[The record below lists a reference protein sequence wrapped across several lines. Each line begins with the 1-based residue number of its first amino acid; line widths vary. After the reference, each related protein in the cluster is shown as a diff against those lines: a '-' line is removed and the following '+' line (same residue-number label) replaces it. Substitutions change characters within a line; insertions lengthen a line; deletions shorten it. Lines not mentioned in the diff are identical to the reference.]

1 MRLGD
6 FEVHALNDGFFALD
20 GGAMFGVVPRPLWE
34 KTNPPDEKNR
44 IRLALR
50 TLLIRGQ
57 GRTVIVDT
65 GIGDKMSA
73 KHREMYAIDQST
85 GPLARRLADQGVA
98 ADDVTDVVLT
108 HLHFDHAGGATVQ
121 RADGSLA
128 PAFPRAKVHVQR
140 ANWDWACTPNERER
154 ASYQAENFKPIQDTG
169 LLELH
174 DGPST
179 LFPGLSLLVSD
190 GHTRGQQMVK
200 LESGGRTLL
209 YPGDLVPT
217 SSHLRTAWIMS
228 YDIEPLK
235 VMDEKK
241 RLLEQAAHAGW
252 IVCFE
257 HDPSVAACTVV
268 AHPAG
273 HALAGKVEL

>member
-1 MRLGD
+1 MQVGE
-6 FEVHALNDGFFALD
+6 FQVHSVVDGFFALD

-34 KTNPPDEKNR
+34 RTNAPDDKNR
-44 IRLALR
+44 IKLALR

-57 GRTVIVDT
+57 GRTVLVDT

-73 KHREMYAIDQST
+73 KHREIYAIDQSG
-85 GPLARRLADQGVA
+85 GPLPKRLAELGVK
-98 ADDVTDVVLT
+98 ADDVTDIVLT
-108 HLHFDHAGGATVQ
+108 HLHFDHAGGAT
-121 RADGSLA
+121 
-128 PAFPRAKVHVQR
+128 AFPRAKVHVQR
-140 ANWDWACTPNERER
+140 ANWDWACTPNDREK
-154 ASYQAENFKPIQDTG
+154 ASYLAENFEPIADAG

-174 DGPST
+174 DGPFT
-179 LFPGLSLLVSD
+179 LLPGLSLLVSD

-200 LESGGRTLL
+200 LQSGGRTIL

-235 VMDEKK
+235 VLDEKR
-241 RLLEQAAHAGW
+241 RLLEQAAREGW

-257 HDPSVAACTVV
+257 HDPEVAACTVT
-268 AHPAG
+268 AIPAG
-273 HALAGKVEL
+273 HAIGEKVAL

>member
-1 MRLGD
+1 MKLGD
-6 FEVHALNDGFFALD
+6 FEVHALNDGFFGLD

-34 KTNPPDEKNR
+34 KTNPPDAKNR
-44 IRLALR
+44 IQLALR
-50 TLLIRGQ
+50 TLLIRGA
-57 GRTVIVDT
+57 GRTVLVDT

-73 KHREMYAIDQST
+73 KHRDLYAIDQSG
-85 GPLARRLADQGVA
+85 GPLVKRLAELGVG

-108 HLHFDHAGGATVQ
+108 HLHFDHAGGATTT
-121 RADGSLA
+121 RADGTFV
-128 PAFPRAKVHVQR
+128 PTFPRAKVHVQR
-140 ANWDWACTPNERER
+140 ANWDWACTPNDREK
-154 ASYQAENFKPIQDTG
+154 ASYLAENFKPIADAG

-174 DGPST
+174 DGPFT
-179 LFPGLSLLVSD
+179 LLPGLSLLVSD
-190 GHTRGQQMVK
+190 GHTRGQQLVK
-200 LESGGRTLL
+200 LSSGGRTIL

-241 RLLEQAAHAGW
+241 RLLEQAANEGW

-257 HDPSVAACTVV
+257 HDPKVAACTVS
-268 AHPAG
+268 AIPAG
-273 HALAGKVEL
+273 FAIGETVAL